1 MDFKLGSF
9 IGEEGNISEF
19 MRFVFSEK
27 KYIIFIIVHDDEFS
41 QNELL
46 GNFLSEWGV
55 FWVGVQFKDFPKAGS
70 CLSEAKYSFTE
81 YVGFFFGDGISND
94 FYGINYTNGIW
105 KKISTACVIS
115 VIGVIV

>member
-1 MDFKLGSF
+1 VDFKLGSF
-9 IGEEGNISEF
+9 IGEEGNIREF

-70 CLSEAKYSFTE
+70 CLSETKYSFTE
-81 YVGFFFGDGISND
+81 
-94 FYGINYTNGIW
+94 
-105 KKISTACVIS
+105 
-115 VIGVIV
+115 